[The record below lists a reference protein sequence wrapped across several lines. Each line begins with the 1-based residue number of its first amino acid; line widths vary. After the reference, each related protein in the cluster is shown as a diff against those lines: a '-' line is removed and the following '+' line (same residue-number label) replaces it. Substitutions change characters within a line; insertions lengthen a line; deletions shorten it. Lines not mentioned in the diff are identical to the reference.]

1 MMLVPVRNSYTM
13 RGSPTILLLISFTSV
28 FAQQPNATD
37 KVMRSLSDTLTAD
50 GFTTRA
56 KQFIN
61 LGELDSALAQSVLG
75 LRYLEAATPQV
86 KELFVWNFR
95 LMKAQKLHGMIE
107 FYQGEYDRAL
117 KSMQAYQRTA
127 KAVGSQTDV
136 GAAFN
141 YMSYCFRSMNDAVQA
156 KKAAQQAIEV
166 LRTLPV
172 SDDLANAYTGLAS
185 AYADERELDSTLTY
199 NRLALTIYERTGN
212 TANATNTWLNMADSW
227 ALIGRYDSC
236 RTVLEHARNGT
247 GPDGFPDARMKYHAH
262 WGAVHFVDGEL
273 LLAKLFLDSAML
285 LANDLENAE
294 SKAHIGD
301 LLALTAA
308 AQHQN
313 REAILLQRAARES
326 LLDDLDLGKAR
337 SLTEARLDYEHEIER
352 IRTNDQ
358 LDRQRRQNMF
368 TMAVAV
374 ASIVAAILL
383 FLLYRNTRKARIA
396 IQREKEVS
404 ESLLLN
410 ILPAEVA
417 DELKRTGHAEAR
429 QFDRA
434 TILFSDFKEFTPMSE
449 AMSATDL
456 VEELNACF
464 EAFDT
469 IITRHGVEKIKT
481 IGDAYMAAG
490 GLPDPKASTPID
502 VVNAALDM
510 QTFISTRKKE
520 REQHGLLA
528 FDMRIGIHTGPVVA
542 GIVGVKKF
550 QYDIWG
556 DTVNTANRMETL
568 GEVGEVNISEA
579 TYQLIKS
586 SSDLR
591 FSPRGKVPVKGKG
604 EMEMFFVHHPG
615 PTFQDPFTIVHGT

>member
-13 RGSPTILLLISFTSV
+13 RGSLTILLLMSFTRA
-28 FAQQPNATD
+28 FAQQPTATNE
-37 KVMRSLSDTLTAD
+37 VMRSISDTLTAD
-50 GFTTRA
+50 GFTIRA
-56 KQFIN
+56 KQFLN
-61 LGELDSALAQSVLG
+61 EGELDSALAQSILG
-75 LRYLEAATPQV
+75 LRYLESAAPPISEATIW
-86 KELFVWNFR
+86 KAR
-95 LMKAQKLHGMIE
+95 KMKAEKLQGMLE
-107 FYQGEYDRAL
+107 FYQGEYARSL
-117 KSMQAYQRTA
+117 KSMQAYQRAA
-127 KAVGSQTDV
+127 KAIGSQADV
-136 GAAFN
+136 GAAFS
-141 YMSYCFRSMNDAVQA
+141 YMSYCFRSMNDVVQA
-156 KKAAQQAIEV
+156 KKSAHQAIDI
-166 LRTLPV
+166 LRDLPV

-185 AYADERELDSTLTY
+185 AYADERRLDSTLTY
-199 NRLALTIYERTGN
+199 NRLALAIYEQTGN
-212 TANATNTWLNMADSW
+212 TVNATNTWLNMADSW
-227 ALIGRYDSC
+227 ALTGHYDSC
-236 RTVLEHARNGT
+236 RTALEHAHEGT
-247 GPDGFPDARMKYHAH
+247 GPDGFPDARMKYLSH

-273 LLAKLFLDSAML
+273 LLAKSALDSAMV
-285 LANDLENAE
+285 LANDLVNAE

-301 LLALTAA
+301 LLALTASA
-308 AQHQN
+308 LDHP
-313 REAILLQRAARES
+313 REAIMLQRSARES
-326 LLDDLDLGKAR
+326 LLDDLDLDKAR
-337 SLTEARLDYEHEIER
+337 SLTEARLDYEHDIER
-352 IRTNDQ
+352 VRTQSQ
-358 LDRQRRQNMF
+358 LDRQRRQNIF
-368 TMAVAV
+368 TMAVA
-374 ASIVAAILL
+374 APSIGVTLLL

-417 DELKRTGHAEAR
+417 EELKRTGHAAAR

-456 VEELNACF
+456 VEELNTCF

-469 IITRHGVEKIKT
+469 IITRYGVEKIKT

-490 GLPDPKASTPID
+490 GLPDPMASTPAD

-510 QTFISTRKKE
+510 QTFISKRRKE

-550 QYDIWG
+550 QHDIWG

-568 GEVGEVNISEA
+568 GEVGEVNISES
-579 TYQLIKS
+579 TYQLIRS

-591 FSPRGKVPVKGKG
+591 FSPRGKVMVKGKG
-604 EMEMFFVHHPG
+604 EMEMFFVHRTG
-615 PTFQDPFTIVHGT
+615 QDVQDPFTIVHGT